1 MLHKDTIFK
10 CIGQMNVELSGVQYN
25 VADVSV
31 ADVSVADARAM
42 ASPSPEAVASLP
54 SEWAIP

>member
-31 ADVSVADARAM
+31 ADARAM
-42 ASPSPEAVASLP
+42 ASPTPEAVASLP
-54 SEWAIP
+54 SGWTIP